1 MPEGAESHAFDASL
15 RLVVDRGAS
24 YYTKSRHFATRLKL
38 VSRPMDITLAV
49 FSLLG
54 TAVFAASGALVAA
67 EQRFD
72 VIGALFLSVAAGIG
86 GGTIAD
92 IALGSPVRWLQAPE
106 TLWVAMLSAVVVFEA
121 VRWGA
126 PPEKTL
132 VWADAVGLA
141 IFTATGIQRLIAY
154 DLDPAV
160 TIFLVALGASGGGI
174 VRDMLAN
181 RVPLVFV
188 GEIYV
193 TASLLGALSFYAIKL
208 ADAHDGWALV
218 GALVVTFAVRS
229 IGIVYAIRLRPGGIG
244 GNQTHP

>member
-1 MPEGAESHAFDASL
+1 MWIEARALHEGAALRNANTTHASL
-15 RLVVDRGAS
+15 GR
-24 YYTKSRHFATRLKL
+24 
-38 VSRPMDITLAV
+38 MEITLAV
-49 FSLLG
+49 LSLLG

-72 VIGALFLSVAAGIG
+72 LIGALFLSIAAGIG
-86 GGTIAD
+86 GGTIVD
-92 IALGSPVRWLQAPE
+92 VALGSPVRWLQAPE

-132 VWADAVGLA
+132 LWADALGLA
-141 IFTATGIQRLIAY
+141 LFTATGIQRVIAL

-160 TIFLVALGASGGGI
+160 TVFLVAVGASGGGI

-193 TASLLGALSFYAIKL
+193 TAALLGALSFYAMKL
-208 ADAHDGWALV
+208 MGAHDAWALV
-218 GALVVTFAVRS
+218 APLVVTFLVRAA
-229 IGIVYAIRLRPGGIG
+229 GIAYAIRLRPGGIG
-244 GNQTHP
+244 SAG